1 MARFYT
7 NENIP
12 MQVVNELR
20 RLGHDVVTSLEA
32 GRANS
37 AVPDAEVLAFA
48 VADSRILLTH
58 NRRHFLRLH
67 QHRTA
72 DHAGIVLCTFAAD
85 FSRQAQRIDHAVE
98 TNPEMANKLVRVNR
112 PG

>member
-12 MQVVNELR
+12 LQVVTELR
-20 RLGHDVVTSLEA
+20 RLGHNVVTSSDA
-32 GRANS
+32 GMANS

-48 VADSRILLTH
+48 GANGRILLTH

-67 QHRTA
+67 QHGA
-72 DHAGIVLCTFAAD
+72 AGHAGIVLCTFDAD
-85 FSRQAQRIDHAVE
+85 FCRQAQRIGDAVGAE
-98 TNPEMANKLVRVNR
+98 PGMANKLVRVNR
-112 PG
+112 HG

>member
-1 MARFYT
+1 VARFYT

-12 MQVVNELR
+12 LQVVMELR
-20 RLGHDVVTSLEA
+20 RLGHDVATSLDA
-32 GRANS
+32 GMANS
-37 AVPDAEVLAFA
+37 AVPDAEVLEFA
-48 VADSRILLTH
+48 GTNGRILLTH

-72 DHAGIVLCTFAAD
+72 DHAGIVLCTFDAD
-85 FSRQAQRIDHAVE
+85 FCRQAQSVDNAIGAE
-98 TNPEMANKLVRVNR
+98 SEMANKLVRVNR

>member
-12 MQVVNELR
+12 LQVVAELR
-20 RLGHDVVTSLEA
+20 RLGHDVVTSSDA
-32 GRANS
+32 GNANS
-37 AVPDAEVLAFA
+37 AVPDPEVLAFA
-48 VADSRILLTH
+48 AASGRILLTH

-72 DHAGIVLCTFAAD
+72 DHAGIVLCTFDAD
-85 FSRQAQRIDHAVE
+85 FCRQAQRIHDAVG
-98 TNPEMANKLVRVNR
+98 TDAGMANKLVRVNR

>member
-12 MQVVNELR
+12 SQVVTELR
-20 RLGHDVVTSLEA
+20 RLGHNVVTSLDA
-32 GRANS
+32 GMANS

-48 VADSRILLTH
+48 VANGRILLTH
-58 NRRHFLRLH
+58 NRRHFLRPH

-72 DHAGIVLCTFAAD
+72 GHAAIVLCPFDPD
-85 FSRQAQRIDHAVE
+85 FCRQAQRINDAVGAE
-98 TNPEMANKLVRVNR
+98 PEMANKLVRVNR